1 MHHGTVCV
9 DLVLLFYNGLDG
21 TRATVSGHAHWTP
34 EGGRTHAILELFQP
48 GPKKELDPS
57 AARERTAAVH
67 TIDGATQRIPD
78 EFSCNKKTCWLP
90 RAARRT
96 RFYTSSYCFTFALM
110 RSFASCNFVKQT

>member
-57 AARERTAAVH
+57 AARERKQSIRLMARPSGFPTNSR
-67 TIDGATQRIPD
+67 ATKKPAGCLGQREGLDSTLAHI
-78 EFSCNKKTCWLP
+78 
-90 RAARRT
+90 
-96 RFYTSSYCFTFALM
+96 ALHLH
-110 RSFASCNFVKQT
+110 